1 MNAKMNLDHDQMIVP
16 FHNTNL
22 TMIEHAGQPYVPMKP
37 VVEGMGL
44 DWKSQY
50 RKITNRFK
58 SCMVKMTIQLLGDTQ
73 KREVIML
80 PLRKLPAWLYSVEP
94 NRVKPEL
101 KLKVI
106 QYQEECDDVLWNHWT
121 GKLSARQKAFD
132 ELNQLD
138 MEEKISKGKGTFFSW
153 GLHQRKRDKKINEQK
168 RKEWLQRNLMTLNF
182 DGG

>member
-37 VVEGMGL
+37 VVKGMGL

-58 SCMVKMTIQLLGDTQ
+58 GCMVKMTIQLLGDTQ

-94 NRVKPEL
+94 NRVKLEL

-121 GKLSARQKAFD
+121 GKLSARQRAFD
-132 ELNQLD
+132 DFN
-138 MEEKISKGKGTFFSW
+138 KIEFDDKLSKAKGAISSL
-153 GLHQRKRDKKINEQK
+153 GMHVRKREKKINDRRRQD
-168 RKEWLQRNLMTLNF
+168 WLSANVGVLDF
-182 DGG
+182 GD